1 MFDQRGYIEIGR
13 SGLTEEEAL
22 EMCIEAG
29 ALDMQAGEDVFEVY
43 SDPAELE
50 QVKIRLEEAGAD
62 VQTAELTMLPKTY
75 VNLDGDDAAKMLTL
89 FDLLESHDDVSR
101 VYANFDIPEDILD
114 QNA

>member
-1 MFDQRGYIEIGR
+1 MGCT
-13 SGLTEEEAL
+13 ST
-22 EMCIEAG
+22 
-29 ALDMQAGEDVFEVY
+29 
-43 SDPAELE
+43 
-50 QVKIRLEEAGAD
+50 
-62 VQTAELTMLPKTY
+62 QTYTLSLIHILPKTY